1 MSLRGYAP
9 PPTSTAPQDEREIVR
24 TAGPPPFG
32 RALPFLFTLGSL
44 LLFVPVAVKGTL
56 EASLI
61 GGLMLML
68 LLLFTLGL
76 DRLGMCLVMVG
87 MFFGPMTGM
96 VLPGASFV
104 TLSDFAIVGAFALL
118 FPSIIRKRVWVPW
131 QFAVG
136 SLVFFTVSMISSF
149 LVPAPILAI
158 DLTLRV
164 TAATILLPLA
174 FVWWAPRGRVL
185 AWLVGMYPAGAAFN
199 VTYAVLSGP
208 SLANGRYTGLTEQPT
223 AFGYANLLAICV
235 LPFMF
240 NVLPTGKKWLV
251 FPVGLVLAY
260 GIWISGSRA
269 SLLVL
274 IILAAMFPLLERS
287 IKAAG
292 FIALLGIIG
301 VAMLDRILGQNDGSN
316 ALSRLL
322 GSGSGG
328 SDHERLEGLAEAWVV
343 FQQSP
348 IIGNG
353 FEFET
358 FLAHNIYMQVLTC
371 VGVIGFVAF
380 MLILWAFAIPLFTAK
395 SPYRLLAYPAVAY
408 IVVGP
413 ITPNLGSRYVGIM
426 LAVSFLAATIG
437 KMGPHDVEPEEL
449 EEAPPPKHSGGFLR
463 TDGAR
468 PAGPGPA
475 HGRPM
480 GRA

>member
-1 MSLRGYAP
+1 MSLRDHA
-9 PPTSTAPQDEREIVR
+9 SPQKAVQPLALREIER
-24 TAGPPPFG
+24 TPGPPPLG
-32 RALPFLFTLGSL
+32 NRGLPYAFTIGAL
-44 LLFVPVAVKGTL
+44 LLLVPLGVKGTL
-56 EASLI
+56 EASLA
-61 GGLMLML
+61 GGFVLMM

-76 DRLGMCLVMVG
+76 ERLGMCLVMVG
-87 MFFGPMTGM
+87 MFFAPMTAM

-104 TLSDFAIVGAFALL
+104 TVSDFAIVGAFTLL
-118 FPSIIRKRVWVPW
+118 FPSIIRKPLWVPW
-131 QFAVG
+131 QFAAG
-136 SLVFFTVSMISSF
+136 SLVFFVVSMIASF
-149 LVPAPILAI
+149 LVPVPLSAI

-164 TAATILLPLA
+164 TAATVLLPLA
-174 FVWWAPRGRVL
+174 FVWWAPRGKVL
-185 AWLVGMYPAGAAFN
+185 YFLVAMYPLGAAFN
-199 VTYAVLSGP
+199 VTYAVLRGP
-208 SLANGRYTGLTEQPT
+208 TLGNGRYTGLTEQPT
-223 AFGYANLLAICV
+223 AFGYACLLAMCV

-240 NVLPTGKKWLV
+240 VVLPRGRRWLV

-274 IILAAMFPLLERS
+274 IILAAMFPFLERS

-292 FIALLGIIG
+292 FIALLGIVGI
-301 VAMLDRILGQNDGSN
+301 AMLDRILDQNDGSN

-328 SDHERLEGLAEAWVV
+328 SDHERLEGLAEAWAV

-371 VGVIGFVAF
+371 VGIIGFVAF

-395 SPYRLLAYPAVAY
+395 PPYRLLAYPAVAY

-413 ITPNLGSRYVGIM
+413 ITPNLGSRYVGVM
-426 LAVSFLAATIG
+426 LAISFLAATIG
-437 KMGPHDVEPEEL
+437 KMGPHDVEPEEP
-449 EEAPPPKHSGGFLR
+449 ETPAPPKHAGAQLGGV
-463 TDGAR
+463 R
-468 PAGPGPA
+468 P
-475 HGRPM
+475 R
-480 GRA
+480 RV

>member
-1 MSLRGYAP
+1 MTIGGVAP
-9 PPTSTAPQDEREIVR
+9 PLRPDQREIER
-24 TAGPPPFG
+24 TPGPPPLG
-32 RALPFLFTLGSL
+32 NRALPYAFTIGAL
-44 LLFVPVAVKGTL
+44 LVMVPIGVKGML
-56 EASLI
+56 EASI
-61 GGLMLML
+61 AGGFIFML
-68 LLLFTLGL
+68 LLLFVLGL
-76 DRLGMCLVMVG
+76 ERLGMCLVMVG
-87 MFFGPMTGM
+87 MFFAPMTAM

-104 TLSDFAIVGAFALL
+104 TVSDFAIVGAFTLL

-136 SLVFFTVSMISSF
+136 SMIFFTVSMIASF
-149 LVPAPILAI
+149 LVPVPLMSI

-185 AWLVGMYPAGAAFN
+185 YFLVAMYPLGAAFN
-199 VTYAVLSGP
+199 VTYAVLRGP
-208 SLANGRYTGLTEQPT
+208 TLANGRYTGLTEQPT
-223 AFGYANLLAICV
+223 AFGYACLLAICV

-240 NVLPTGKKWLV
+240 AVLPRGRRWMV
-251 FPVGLVLAY
+251 FPVGLVLSY

-274 IILAAMFPLLERS
+274 IVLAAMFPFLERS

-301 VAMLDRILGQNDGSN
+301 IAMLDRILDQNDGSN

-328 SDHERLEGLAEAWVV
+328 SDHERLEGLAEAWQV

-371 VGVIGFVAF
+371 VGIIGFVAF

-395 SPYRLLAYPAVAY
+395 APYRLLAYPAVAY

-426 LAVSFLAATIG
+426 LAVSFLGATIG
-437 KMGPHDVEPEEL
+437 KMGPHDVEPDEEP
-449 EEAPPPKHSGGFLR
+449 EAPPAPKH
-463 TDGAR
+463 
-468 PAGPGPA
+468 AGT
-475 HGRPM
+475 PM
-480 GRA
+480 RVNGYQR